1 MRGGRV
7 SLVNCRFLL
16 REAIE
21 ADVQSAVHLV
31 RRRGTAARRRLRRRA
46 IVTEIWVFE
55 IKSVVCFAASLVD
68 RSLDFDVV
76 TLSLV
81 RLHQNSASDEL
92 ASFSEKWS
100 SE

>member
-1 MRGGRV
+1 MFSPLYISFDGEV
-7 SLVNCRFLL
+7 LL
-16 REAIE
+16 PGVGYLKLLHRSQRS
-21 ADVQSAVHLV
+21 DY
-31 RRRGTAARRRLRRRA
+31 LRRRA